1 MAPLHQLAAIVFTDI
16 VGYTAMMQS
25 DEAMAVDNVGR
36 FRKTIENLVIL
47 NNGSIIQYYGD
58 GCLLLFNSSVNAV
71 QFSKLIQKEFSE
83 LPRLPVRI
91 GIHMG
96 DVLMNEGSI
105 YGDVV
110 NIASRIQALAPPG
123 CIYVS
128 ETVHENTKNKKDI
141 SCRFVIKEVL
151 KNVIMPVSI
160 YEVTLNSVDNG
171 NSLSFAS
178 ENSYFKSVPVNSIA
192 VLPFLNLSSDPGQ
205 EYFSEG
211 MAEEIINSLTHLQDL
226 KVAGRSS
233 AFQLNEKNQSI
244 KQMGEK
250 LGVNS
255 ILKGSIQKQ
264 GNRIRITAQLVNA
277 EDGFHMWSE
286 KYDREMNDIFSIQ
299 DEIALSITEK
309 LKMTLLEKERNKVTR
324 NRTQNP
330 EAYELYLKGRFL
342 LNRRGAAIP
351 LAIQNFQKAINIDP
365 GFALAYAGYA
375 DGNLVLGNYGLAPPA
390 QVMVRAKESAEKAIQ
405 LDPSLPEGY
414 CSMGFYYTL
423 YDWNWPEAQKNFLH
437 SFEINPRN
445 TQAHAWY
452 GWNYLTIVK
461 GNFEQGEMHGEML
474 VKLDPLS
481 AYFNATYSLI
491 LCTVGKLSQA
501 LEVCHYALEL
511 DPNSFISHISEG
523 NILMKMQRYKESIAS
538 FKRAM
543 SISNRHHFA
552 VNALIWNYCLT
563 GKTGEA
569 RSLMNELK
577 VRSEKEYIAKAFTAL
592 SAAYLGETEEAFDF
606 LEQAYMDRDPILL
619 NLKYENWGP
628 SWFRE
633 DPRFQ
638 ELLGKLGFPEQK
650 D

>member
-1 MAPLHQLAAIVFTDI
+1 MAPLHQLGAIVFTDI
-16 VGYTAMMQS
+16 VGYTAMMQN
-25 DEAMAVDNVGR
+25 DEEMAVNNINR
-36 FRKTIENLVIL
+36 FRKTIENLVPAH
-47 NNGSIIQYYGD
+47 NGSIIQYYGD

-71 QFSKLIQKEFSE
+71 QFSKLTQKEFNES
-83 LPRLPVRI
+83 PRLPVRI

-96 DVLMNEGSI
+96 DVLLSEGSVF
-105 YGDVV
+105 GDVV

-123 CIYVS
+123 CIYIS
-128 ETVHENTKNKKDI
+128 ETVQENTKNKKDI
-141 SCRFVIKEVL
+141 TCHFIKKEVL
-151 KNVIMPVSI
+151 KNVKLPVSI
-160 YEVTLNSVDNG
+160 YEVAINTGDNADHFSVSSDRNFFHAVSANSV
-171 NSLSFAS
+171 
-178 ENSYFKSVPVNSIA
+178 A
-192 VLPFLNLSSDPGQ
+192 VLPFINLTNEPDQ

-233 AFQLNEKNQSI
+233 AFQLNDKNHSI
-244 KQMGEK
+244 QQMGEM

-264 GNRIRITAQLVNA
+264 GNRVRITAQLINA
-277 EDGFHMWSE
+277 GDGFHMWSE

-309 LKMTLLEKERNKVTR
+309 LKITLLEKEKNKVTR
-324 NRTQNP
+324 TRTQDP

-351 LAIQNFQKAINIDP
+351 LAIQNFQKAIDIDP

-375 DGNLVLGNYGLAPPA
+375 DGNLALANYGLAPPR
-390 QVMVRAKESAEKAIQ
+390 QVMVKAREAAEKSIE

-414 CSMGFYYTL
+414 CSLAFYYTL
-423 YDWNWPEAQKNFLH
+423 YEWNWQEAQKNFLH
-437 SFEINPRN
+437 SFEINPRY

-461 GNFEQGEMHGEML
+461 GNFEQGEMHGVML

-501 LEVCHYALEL
+501 LEVCRYALEL
-511 DPNSFISHISEG
+511 DPNSFISHISQG
-523 NILMKMQRYKESIAS
+523 NILMKMERYGESIAS
-538 FKRAM
+538 FKRALK
-543 SISNRHHFA
+543 ISNRHHFA

-563 GKTGEA
+563 GKTEEA

-577 VRSEKEYIAKAFTAL
+577 VRSEKEYIAKAFTSL
-592 SAAYLGETEEAFDF
+592 SAAYLGETEEAFTF
-606 LEQAYMDRDPILL
+606 LEKAFDDRDPILL

-628 SWFRE
+628 AWFRK

-638 ELLGKLGFPEQK
+638 EILGRLGLSKTE
-650 D
+650 